1 MKLYYI
7 TIMFFL
13 FFFGCTPNKL
23 STKYEKLLG
32 VAKEENFPGMVL
44 WIKEGNNPGWSGS
57 IGYRNIE
64 KKIKM
69 TVDTRFYTGSLT
81 KLITAIA
88 ILQLVESSKVTLA
101 DKVINIL
108 GRDIVGKIP
117 NINDITVGQLM
128 NHQSGIYSA
137 NNNMRYINT
146 LIGSDADKKIVWK
159 DYDFLALTWTGNNKP
174 FGKPGEGAFYG
185 DNNYILLG
193 LIIEKISG
201 ILLRNF
207 VQLNIFDRVKMKH
220 SYYCTDSAA
229 IKKNKVFP
237 HTDGYLVLTPE
248 IRQLLTIHPKFY
260 RVNDTLINTTSAID
274 KIDGAAAIISTAED
288 VGILATALFNGD
300 LLSASSKAALFE
312 FAKGIENDKMEKVR
326 QGAMRA
332 FNKSYGVLFA
342 SEGDGPAGFNTIMAY
357 LPATNTIVVG
367 FINIFGMW
375 KEKETIINKVIP
387 EILMH

>member
-1 MKLYYI
+1 MKQYYF
-7 TIMFFL
+7 TILFL
-13 FFFGCTPNKL
+13 FGCIPNKV
-23 STKYEKLLG
+23 SEKYEKLLG
-32 VAKEENFPGMVL
+32 IAKEEYFPGMVL
-44 WIKEGNNPGWSGS
+44 WIKEGNNPAWSSS

-69 TVDTRFYTGSLT
+69 TVDTRFHTGSLT

-88 ILQLVESSKVTLA
+88 ILHLVESSKVTLA

-159 DYDFLALTWTGNNKP
+159 DYDFLALTWTENNKP
-174 FGKPGEGAFYG
+174 FGKSGEGAFYG

-312 FAKGIENDKMEKVR
+312 FSKGIENDKMDNVR

-357 LPATNTIVVG
+357 HPATNTIVVG

-387 EILMH
+387 KILKH